1 MLALCLR
8 TTSVSSNAVHG
19 LTRCC
24 EAILPIPSG
33 LLQSNNITL
42 ALPTDLHDILATAK
56 TVLAIEGES
65 TDVEYAHGQLA
76 LSSLQSRGPSH
87 RSSNSPRF
95 STSPLFTSSFQPSN
109 ILPGLVLAFLPTCR
123 VQHSRPATSPSIL
136 SLRLLTHVESPSIFT
151 LHTTFGAHAF
161 RDGAPSL
168 PQAREAAGNLIHDYW
183 GAIRVKRDHASV
195 PRTKEVHRR
204 GQRPTDIQ
212 GTGTLLWSDREGI
225 RQVRYI

>member
-1 MLALCLR
+1 MVSIPSALSIRTLSRSGAVGWSYSGRPYRLKRRLA
-8 TTSVSSNAVHG
+8 SNTCRLISTVRSAFSHTVAPRYT
-19 LTRCC
+19 LTRRVF
-24 EAILPIPSG
+24 
-33 LLQSNNITL
+33 N
-42 ALPTDLHDILATAK
+42 
-56 TVLAIEGES
+56 
-65 TDVEYAHGQLA
+65 
-76 LSSLQSRGPSH
+76 LSY
-87 RSSNSPRF
+87 F
-95 STSPLFTSSFQPSN
+95 YFFTKIFQPSN
-109 ILPGLVLAFLPTCR
+109 ILPGLVLAFLPMCR